1 EEGTSGGRRAS
12 RPRTRPPR
20 VCLRTCGHA
29 VAIAGCWLLLVGAEV
44 LGESPPA
51 GDGGVLKETYVECSD
66 KITHADPRPLH
77 WSPYG
82 ASDSPAK
89 TPANAT
95 LKFDVELLAFGP
107 KAKEM

>member
-1 EEGTSGGRRAS
+1 M
-12 RPRTRPPR
+12 
-20 VCLRTCGHA
+20 
-29 VAIAGCWLLLVGAEV
+29 LLLLLAAGGAEV

-51 GDGGVLKETYVECSD
+51 GDGGVLKETYVECSG

-89 TPANAT
+89 TSANTT

>member
-1 EEGTSGGRRAS
+1 MEALDAEWEEGTSGGRRAS

-20 VCLRTCGHA
+20 VCL
-29 VAIAGCWLLLVGAEV
+29 L

-51 GDGGVLKETYVECSD
+51 GDGGVLKETYVECSG

-89 TPANAT
+89 TSANAT

>member
-1 EEGTSGGRRAS
+1 MFSVDEPAFLSWMLVLEQQTCE
-12 RPRTRPPR
+12 RPM
-20 VCLRTCGHA
+20 
-29 VAIAGCWLLLVGAEV
+29 
-44 LGESPPA
+44 
-51 GDGGVLKETYVECSD
+51 LKETYVECSD

-95 LKFDVELLAFGP
+95 LKLDVELLAFGP

>member
-1 EEGTSGGRRAS
+1 MDRIINKAPPRISTESEWGTHFFVRYFSHLVKKEEEA
-12 RPRTRPPR
+12 RTRPPH

-29 VAIAGCWLLLVGAEV
+29 VAIAG
-44 LGESPPA
+44 
-51 GDGGVLKETYVECSD
+51 GGVECSG
-66 KITHADPRPLH
+66 KITHADPRPV
-77 WSPYG
+77 
-82 ASDSPAK
+82 K

>member
-1 EEGTSGGRRAS
+1 MEWGTHFFVRYFSHLVKKERPEGEAS
-12 RPRTRPPR
+12 RPRSVSAPDAAAT
-20 VCLRTCGHA
+20 
-29 VAIAGCWLLLVGAEV
+29 V

-51 GDGGVLKETYVECSD
+51 GDGGVLKETYVECSG

>member
-1 EEGTSGGRRAS
+1 
-12 RPRTRPPR
+12 
-20 VCLRTCGHA
+20 
-29 VAIAGCWLLLVGAEV
+29 
-44 LGESPPA
+44 
-51 GDGGVLKETYVECSD
+51 
-66 KITHADPRPLH
+66 PRPLH

>member
-1 EEGTSGGRRAS
+1 MHRSTNLFSVTS
-12 RPRTRPPR
+12 
-20 VCLRTCGHA
+20 
-29 VAIAGCWLLLVGAEV
+29 
-44 LGESPPA
+44 
-51 GDGGVLKETYVECSD
+51 
-66 KITHADPRPLH
+66 PLH